1 MRPQTLIQRI
11 SECGYTF
18 ELKNSDIILRYTR
31 QEEPPKEKVL
41 FLVNELKAHKL
52 EVVQY
57 LKTEHFL
64 SSFQDTVNKMADKY
78 KDSLFDYTRSRNPEK
93 YEQFNQVENRINKF
107 WDEGNFENFQ
117 KELETW
123 KNIYTDLLELFSE
136 AEKHNN
142 TKWRF

>member
-31 QEEPPKEKVL
+31 QDEPSLVHKEKVL
-41 FLVNELKAHKL
+41 SLVSELKAHKP

-64 SSFQDTVNKMADKY
+64 NTFQGTVDVMAGKY
-78 KDSLFDYTRSRNPEK
+78 RNGLFDYTRRLNPEK
-93 YEQFNQVENRINKF
+93 YEQFNQGENRINKY
-107 WDEGNFENFQ
+107 WDESNFESFQ
-117 KELETW
+117 TELDNW
-123 KNIYTDLLELFSE
+123 KNIYTDLLKLFPE
-136 AEKHNN
+136 AEKHN
-142 TKWRF
+142 

>member
-41 FLVNELKAHKL
+41 SLVNELKAHNP

-64 SSFQDTVNKMADKY
+64 NTFQGTVDEMAGKY
-78 KDSLFDYTRSRNPEK
+78 KNGLFDYSRSQIPEK
-93 YEQFNQVENRINKF
+93 YEQFNQTENRINKY

-117 KELETW
+117 KELANW
-123 KNIYTDLLELFSE
+123 KSIYTDLLKLFSE
-136 AEKHNN
+136 AEKHN
-142 TKWRF
+142 